1 MELMKTGGIMQLAT
15 SGRPA
20 EGERALPVLDRW
32 ALPELFLSAVRKLT
46 ATEYLATACIPGEH
60 PYYADRVPG
69 PERAAGIDPLLLLE
83 CCRQAGPY
91 GGREFSGIEP
101 GGRFLIESLELALP
115 GIRMAGRTQGAAD
128 LALAVSAEGRPG
140 TAAARRMSYAF
151 DMTLPAGRLGTA
163 ALRVRH
169 VSRELYDGL
178 RPARARKAV
187 ARPGAPV
194 LPCTPVAPHLVGRT
208 RPENV
213 VLARVA
219 VEGGRARALLRLP
232 ADNPALFDA
241 GYDHVPA
248 MALLEAARQL
258 ALCTAGETY
267 GALPALTT
275 VAGLDLRCHRFVEP
289 HLPVTVRLSA
299 YDTAERPA
307 GLGTALPQLRSFRA
321 AFEQSGATVAEGRLH
336 LTTAG
341 PEARTRRAE
350 SRRPVAL
357 AVVPATGAAGQPS

>member
-1 MELMKTGGIMQLAT
+1 MQFTAPA
-15 SGRPA
+15 RPA
-20 EGERALPVLDRW
+20 DDERALPAVDRW
-32 ALPELFLSAVRKLT
+32 ALPELFLTAVRKLT
-46 ATEYLATACIPGEH
+46 TTEYLATARIPGEH
-60 PYYADRVPG
+60 PYYTDRVPG
-69 PERAAGIDPLLLLE
+69 PERGAGIDPLLLME

-101 GGRFLIESLELALP
+101 DGRFLIESCELALP
-115 GIRMAGRTQGAAD
+115 GIRTAGRTPGPAD
-128 LALAVSAEGRPG
+128 LALAVTAEGRPG
-140 TAAARRMSYAF
+140 TGTARRMTYAF

-187 ARPGAPV
+187 ARAGAPV

-213 VLARVA
+213 VLSRVA
-219 VEGGRARALLRLP
+219 VEGGRAKALLRLP

-248 MALLEAARQL
+248 MVLLEAARQL
-258 ALCTAGETY
+258 ALCTAAETY

-275 VAGLDLRCHRFVEP
+275 VAGLDLRCHRFAEP

-299 YDTAERPA
+299 YGTAEPQD
-307 GLGTALPQLRSFRA
+307 GLGAGLPQLRSFRA
-321 AFEQSGATVAEGRLH
+321 AFEQNGTAVAEGRLH

-341 PEARTRRAE
+341 PEGRPRRPE

-357 AVVPATGAAGQPS
+357 AVLPVPGAGQEPA